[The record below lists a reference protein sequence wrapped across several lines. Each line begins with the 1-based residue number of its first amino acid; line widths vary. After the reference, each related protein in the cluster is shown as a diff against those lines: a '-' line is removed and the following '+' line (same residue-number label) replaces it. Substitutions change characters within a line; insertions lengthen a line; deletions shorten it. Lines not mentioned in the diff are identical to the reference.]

1 MGDVR
6 EGRITT
12 VIKTDYQLD
21 LPKTSKSW
29 SFGGLS
35 LSFTPR
41 FTADGYEAV
50 RDYSVTRTWLTAEEK
65 MALDRAS
72 GEINAYD
79 RLSIRVAEKKILTWL
94 PSFLVRVAIWGAL
107 PLAAGVA
114 WLIASLVR

>member
-1 MGDVR
+1 
-6 EGRITT
+6 
-12 VIKTDYQLD
+12 
-21 LPKTSKSW
+21 
-29 SFGGLS
+29 LS